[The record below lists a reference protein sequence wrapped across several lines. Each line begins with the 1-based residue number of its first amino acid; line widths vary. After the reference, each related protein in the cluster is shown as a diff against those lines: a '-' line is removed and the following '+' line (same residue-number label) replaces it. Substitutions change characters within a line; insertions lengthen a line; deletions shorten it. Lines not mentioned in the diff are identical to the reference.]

1 MFTVNTTQRRIRR
14 LHAAGVALAAALL
27 LAGCAT
33 PVGDAPLSQ
42 AEPTPTASGEAV
54 TWSEIWD
61 EAYGENGENVREID
75 GMAEDFPAEVPL
87 PDGELAHS
95 VIGDDMWSVT
105 FETDDAPAQADEL
118 RERIG
123 ETMPAVD
130 EGTTPDDGQFW
141 VFLDDR
147 FMIQLQMQPGPRPPA
162 MVSLTVV
169 RRG

>member
-1 MFTVNTTQRRIRR
+1 MFTVNTTPRRIRR
-14 LHAAGVALAAALL
+14 LHAAGFAVAAALL
-27 LAGCAT
+27 LSGCAT
-33 PVGDAPLSQ
+33 PAGDAPLSQ
-42 AEPTPTASGEAV
+42 AEQAPSASSEAV
-54 TWSEIWD
+54 TWGEIWD

-87 PDGELAHS
+87 PDGELVDS
-95 VIGDDMWSVT
+95 VTGKDMWSVI

-130 EGTTPDDGQFW
+130 EGTTPDDGKFW